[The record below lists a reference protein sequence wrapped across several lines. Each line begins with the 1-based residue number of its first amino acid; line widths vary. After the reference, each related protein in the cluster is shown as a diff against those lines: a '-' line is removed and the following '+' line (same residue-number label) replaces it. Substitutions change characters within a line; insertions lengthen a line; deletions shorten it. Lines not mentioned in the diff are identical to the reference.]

1 MDENFFAAH
10 SANPKWT
17 KTSSR
22 RTLQI
27 RNGRKLLRGAL
38 CKSEMDAKSPKWPP
52 TALRH
57 AEIPVQPSQIL
68 IAGGVTVRNSSSES
82 PLLPV

>member
-38 CKSEMDAKSPKWPP
+38 CKSEMDENFFAAHSANPKWTQKVPNGRRQLCAMP
-52 TALRH
+52 RFRYSH
-57 AEIPVQPSQIL
+57 
-68 IAGGVTVRNSSSES
+68 RKY
-82 PLLPV
+82 